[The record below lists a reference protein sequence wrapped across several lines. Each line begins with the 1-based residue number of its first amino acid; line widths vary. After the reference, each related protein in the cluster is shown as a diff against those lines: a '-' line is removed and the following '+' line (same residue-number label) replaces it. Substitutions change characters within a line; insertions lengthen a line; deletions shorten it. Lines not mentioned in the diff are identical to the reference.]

1 MQNDT
6 SVRKTDVIHLILC
19 MASVWLVVVF
29 LRAMLSVLKCCTG
42 HFVKIIKKCIVLSLG
57 VQLLGIGTKQSQKHT
72 IFARRHAVLRI
83 ALYENA
89 SLIAGLRCSLLI
101 RQR

>member
-6 SVRKTDVIHLILC
+6 SVRKTDIIYLILC

-29 LRAMLSVLKCCTG
+29 LYAMLSILKCCTG
-42 HFVKIIKKCIVLSLG
+42 TFVKIIKKCIVLSLD

-72 IFARRHAVLRI
+72 IFAWRHAVLHVV
-83 ALYENA
+83 LCENV
-89 SLIAGLRCSLLI
+89 SLIAGAKK
-101 RQR
+101 